1 MKTNKII
8 EKKKLSYNIER
19 IKVEGFKCF
28 YKYEFSTNQWL
39 EFIDNFEGF
48 GIDNNSIKEIA
59 IENLVS
65 EFKIALNNVIYG
77 DPAGKEYVEYLENE
91 KLNKNENE

>member
-1 MKTNKII
+1 LK
-8 EKKKLSYNIER
+8 
-19 IKVEGFKCF
+19 
-28 YKYEFSTNQWL
+28 
-39 EFIDNFEGF
+39 D
-48 GIDNNSIKEIA
+48 
-59 IENLVS
+59 LVS

>member
-48 GIDNNSIKEIA
+48 SFR
-59 IENLVS
+59 V
-65 EFKIALNNVIYG
+65 
-77 DPAGKEYVEYLENE
+77 
-91 KLNKNENE
+91 